1 MIAIAGAIVCAR
13 VAFRLLGMDEHAC
26 VVAGMP
32 LSNASWVLG
41 PIAVLLSLASAIVTP
56 ILVIGA
62 ALTPLQIGGA
72 RDRTRKHG

>member
-1 MIAIAGAIVCAR
+1 MGIAVAIVCAR
-13 VAFRLLGMDEHAC
+13 VAFRLLGIDEHAC

-41 PIAVLLSLASAIVTP
+41 PIAVLLSLAATIVAP

-62 ALTPLQIGGA
+62 ALTPLHIGSA
-72 RDRTRKHG
+72 RGRPRKAH